1 MKAADTNTLQ
11 AIILSIWKQVL
22 NNENIALDD
31 DLIGI
36 GGQSLDA
43 LKIAN
48 ECQRQLG
55 KPVNMVRVLRSRTV
69 AGLTESLSK
78 A

>member
-31 DLIGI
+31 DLISI

-69 AGLTESLSK
+69 AGLAESLSK
-78 A
+78 V

>member
-1 MKAADTNTLQ
+1 MKAPDTFTLQ
-11 AIILSIWKQVL
+11 TRILSIWKQVL
-22 NNENIALDD
+22 NNENISLDD
-31 DLIGI
+31 DLIAI
-36 GGQSLDA
+36 GGQSIDA

-69 AGLTESLSK
+69 SGLAKSLSQT
-78 A
+78 